1 MLLRSASTPLLNS
14 WILHSKDPS
23 SPDVEA
29 RTKSITLTSPS
40 PSHPICSLQND
51 GTSKRLTRAL
61 SETDLWTLSV
71 PKKRPVNTIF
81 NGMALEEEDEV
92 KTASS
97 LGVGLFSNTG
107 LVAEGCE
114 IGVLVGGGVYGGGG
128 GGGGGS
134 DGGDG
139 RWGSWES
146 NNNGNDS
153 MDDYYQKMIK
163 ADPGNPLLLGNYAK
177 FLKEVRGDFV
187 KAEEYCGRA
196 VLENPSD
203 GNVLSMYADLVWQTQ
218 QDAPRA
224 EAYFDQAVK
233 ATPDD
238 CHVLASYAHFLWD
251 AEEEEEEE
259 EEEMTK
265 TSPTSYFHGL
275 PSPPPPLAAA
285 S

>member
-14 WILHSKDPS
+14 WIPHSKDPS

-40 PSHPICSLQND
+40 PSHPIWSLQND
-51 GTSKRLTRAL
+51 GTSKRMTRAH

-71 PKKRPVNTIF
+71 PKKRPVNTSF
-81 NGMALEEEDEV
+81 NGIALEEEEEV

-97 LGVGLFSNTG
+97 LGVGLFSNPG
-107 LVAEGCE
+107 LVDEGCE
-114 IGVLVGGGVYGGGG
+114 VGVLVGGGVYGGGG
-128 GGGGGS
+128 RGGRSG
-134 DGGDG
+134 GGDG

-153 MDDYYQKMIK
+153 MDVYYQKMIK
-163 ADPGNPLLLGNYAK
+163 ADPGNPLLLCNYAK

-196 VLENPSD
+196 VLANPSD

-218 QDAPRA
+218 KDAPRA

-251 AEEEEEEE
+251 SEEDEE

-265 TSPTSYFHGL
+265 TSPNSYFDGL
-275 PSPPPPLAAA
+275 NPLPPPLAAA